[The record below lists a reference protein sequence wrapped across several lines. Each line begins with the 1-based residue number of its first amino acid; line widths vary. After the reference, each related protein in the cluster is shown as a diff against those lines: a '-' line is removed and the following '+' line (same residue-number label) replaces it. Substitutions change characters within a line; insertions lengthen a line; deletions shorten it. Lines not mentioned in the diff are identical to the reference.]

1 MIKKYQKI
9 YAWACDY
16 TKLSGEGSLARIFVA
31 DLEKNKKKVIV
42 HSYLQTRKKLN
53 LIDKY
58 FSVLKGI
65 CFCWKWYLKG
75 YKTCYINYA
84 PLWNFL
90 IFMLLP
96 PKTILGPVTGGANFN
111 KDDYLSFIIRLL
123 LFPIF
128 FKISEYFLSLRYKKI
143 LFATSLLK
151 KKLNKH
157 TIKIGYFNYVFSKI
171 KIKKFEKKTN
181 DFLIYY
187 KRNKNKLSF
196 FPNKILENIFRAG
209 YNIGV
214 VGDKLQLPYV
224 KNYGY
229 INQKKLNKILSKTK
243 FTIASGENIY
253 SFFSLDCI
261 NNHTTIFIDKKH
273 IRKKIEF
280 NSFFKV
286 INLKNIVYEI
296 KKHTITKNIPTK
308 ANTKKLRSYFV
319 VNW

>member
-9 YAWACDY
+9 YAWSCDY

-75 YKTCYINYA
+75 YKTCYINYT

-128 FKISEYFLSLRYKKI
+128 LR
-143 LFATSLLK
+143 
-151 KKLNKH
+151 
-157 TIKIGYFNYVFSKI
+157 
-171 KIKKFEKKTN
+171 
-181 DFLIYY
+181 
-187 KRNKNKLSF
+187 
-196 FPNKILENIFRAG
+196 
-209 YNIGV
+209 
-214 VGDKLQLPYV
+214 
-224 KNYGY
+224 
-229 INQKKLNKILSKTK
+229 
-243 FTIASGENIY
+243 
-253 SFFSLDCI
+253 
-261 NNHTTIFIDKKH
+261 
-273 IRKKIEF
+273 
-280 NSFFKV
+280 
-286 INLKNIVYEI
+286 
-296 KKHTITKNIPTK
+296 
-308 ANTKKLRSYFV
+308 
-319 VNW
+319 